1 LGHDVVAVADEV
13 QDRRPERSAVE
24 RDRFGRILNPELRLD
39 TRHRGSFRRGV
50 ARVKQVEGFRMPV

>member
-13 QDRRPERSAVE
+13 QD
-24 RDRFGRILNPELRLD
+24 
-39 TRHRGSFRRGV
+39 RRGV